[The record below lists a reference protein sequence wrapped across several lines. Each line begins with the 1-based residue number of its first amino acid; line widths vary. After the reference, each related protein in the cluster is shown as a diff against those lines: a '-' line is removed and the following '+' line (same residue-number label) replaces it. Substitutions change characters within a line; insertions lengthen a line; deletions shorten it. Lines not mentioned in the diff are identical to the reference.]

1 MPYLWNELNVIVDK
15 QNKQKEKIE
24 VVEQAHNKNEKK
36 LESEK
41 QRRLST
47 ITTQKSMTSAAFESH
62 LLHEKHAKLKL
73 LNDQTEARKRLE
85 KRKSTLVLDRN
96 DINEMLNNN
105 DDETSLTIQNGK

>member
-1 MPYLWNELNVIVDK
+1 VDK

-47 ITTQKSMTSAAFESH
+47 ITPQKSMTSAAFESH
-62 LLHEKHAKLKL
+62 LLHEKHA
-73 LNDQTEARKRLE
+73 
-85 KRKSTLVLDRN
+85 
-96 DINEMLNNN
+96 
-105 DDETSLTIQNGK
+105 